1 MKKRKTLLLP
11 LARQFTVI
19 LILFTLCTVC
29 ITIYSTFGYSRLQTS
44 FLNNSLESYSAQ
56 LAKSTREAYE
66 SYENICYSIAYS
78 QVVQNYLMSENRGK
92 SYENY
97 RQLENQL
104 SNTALLNPY
113 IIDIAVYGQHLC
125 LPVRLRFQL

>member
-44 FLNNSLESYSAQ
+44 FLNNSL
-56 LAKSTREAYE
+56 R
-66 SYENICYSIAYS
+66 I
-78 QVVQNYLMSENRGK
+78 
-92 SYENY
+92 
-97 RQLENQL
+97 
-104 SNTALLNPY
+104 LLRPACKEY
-113 IIDIAVYGQHLC
+113 KRSL
-125 LPVRLRFQL
+125 